1 MYDNDTEDF
10 EELPEM
16 ANDSFEERCYTDSSR
31 DFNKIFL
38 PTVYGLIFIL
48 GIIGNGLVIVVMG
61 YQKKVKTMTDKYRL
75 HLSVADLLFVL
86 TLPFWAVDAASSW
99 YFGGFMCVSVNMIYT
114 INLYSSVFILAFISL
129 DRYLAVMRPTDSHVT
144 RQTLAN
150 KVIYLAVWLPAAV
163 LTVPD
168 LVFARTQSK
177 EVFVIG
183 HDEQTKDSRVI
194 CQRFYP
200 ENSNVWTA
208 VFHLQHVLVGFMLPG
223 LVILVCYCIIIS
235 RLSRGVRVQQLK
247 KKVLKTTIILIVC
260 FFSCW
265 LPYCLGLFVDTL
277 VMLNVVSPTCEMV
290 QVLEKWISIT
300 EALAYFHCCLNPIL
314 YAFLGVK
321 FKKSAKSALTISS
334 KSSQKATLMSKK
346 RGPISSISTE
356 SESSSALHS

>member
-1 MYDNDTEDF
+1 MPHLDT
-10 EELPEM
+10 
-16 ANDSFEERCYTDSSR
+16 DSFECHTDSSR

-38 PTVYGLIFIL
+38 PIVYGIIFVL

-99 YFGGFMCVSVNMIYT
+99 YFGGFLCVSVNMIYT

-129 DRYLAVMRPTDSHVT
+129 DRYLAVVRPTDSHVV
-144 RQTLAN
+144 RQMLAN
-150 KVIYLAVWLPAAV
+150 KVIYVAVWLPAVV

-168 LVFARTQSK
+168 MIFARAQNK
-177 EVFVIG
+177 EVFFI
-183 HDEQTKDSRVI
+183 DKEEQTEDSTVI

-200 ENSNVWTA
+200 ENSRIWTA
-208 VFHLQHVLVGFMLPG
+208 VFHFQHILVGFVLPG
-223 LVILVCYCIIIS
+223 LVILICYCIIIS
-235 RLSRGVRVQQLK
+235 RLSQGVRVHTLK
-247 KKVLKTTIILIVC
+247 KKVLKTTVILIVC
-260 FFSCW
+260 FFFCW
-265 LPYCLGLFVDTL
+265 LPYCIGLFLDTL
-277 VMLNVVSPTCEMV
+277 IMLDVVSAPCEMQ
-290 QVLEKWISIT
+290 QVLDKWIPIT
-300 EALAYFHCCLNPIL
+300 EALAFFHCCLNPIL

-334 KSSQKATLMSKK
+334 KSSQKTTLMSKK
-346 RGPISSISTE
+346 RGPISSVSTE